1 MSSERRITVSN
12 DRNVSTLEPPGE
24 RRELVR
30 IVRQIQTLTAELDDL
45 GRHAAANPEVQ
56 AKERTLEQLRWR
68 LAAAARRTATDSL
81 GNAA

>member
-1 MSSERRITVSN
+1 MSN

-30 IVRQIQTLTAELDDL
+30 IVRQIQTLMAELDDL

-68 LAAAARRTATDSL
+68 LAAVVRRTATESL